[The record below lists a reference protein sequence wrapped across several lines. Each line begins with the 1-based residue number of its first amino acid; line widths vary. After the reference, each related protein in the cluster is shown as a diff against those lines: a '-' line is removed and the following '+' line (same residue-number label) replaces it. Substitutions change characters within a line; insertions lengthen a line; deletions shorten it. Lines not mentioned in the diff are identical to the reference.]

1 MCKTDSEIAT
11 ALSKSY
17 IQMAFVNTYFD
28 VEDYSHPIKD
38 FLDDSIYDYLVSGYT
53 KQISTFVKQ
62 NTISL
67 KDTIYR
73 YSPDGT
79 EDSFICKTISSIYKI
94 VLFIIVQAICIL
106 YRLYSL
112 CYKSKLFTFSY
123 SLFYKSKLF
132 TFSFLD

>member
-1 MCKTDSEIAT
+1 MYLFQISKLKGNKCKTDSEIAT
-11 ALSKSY
+11 ALNKSY
-17 IQMAFVNTYFD
+17 IQMTFVNTYFD

-53 KQISTFVKQ
+53 KQISTFVKL
-62 NTISL
+62 NRISL

-79 EDSFICKTISSIYKI
+79 EDSFICKSISNIHKNSFIFISII
-94 VLFIIVQAICIL
+94 FEC
-106 YRLYSL
+106 YSL
-112 CYKSKLFTFSY
+112 V
-123 SLFYKSKLF
+123 YKSKLF